1 MSYFSED
8 IKRSLALVELLCLAG
23 SADSDFDA
31 EERAIVKAQLEV
43 LLGPLA
49 AEVAGHLAGFNA
61 HGASLE
67 AILTRMQPSRD
78 ADRRAVM
85 LAVREVLR
93 ADGAISE
100 IETTF
105 LARVGQ
111 LLRFPP
117 ERIDGF

>member
-23 SADSDFDA
+23 AADSEFDA
-31 EERAIVKAQLEV
+31 EERAIVRAQLAV

-49 AEVAGHLAGFNA
+49 DDVAGHLKTFQVR
-61 HGASLE
+61 GASLE
-67 AILTRMQPSRD
+67 AVLTRMQPSRD

-93 ADGAISE
+93 ADGAVSE

-105 LARVGQ
+105 LTRVGQ